1 MIPTIMMNIM
11 IQSMIHDEHESNS
24 DQLGTSPESVAG
36 FIIKYQEIEDD
47 DNTGAEIGQGWEE
60 VKFSDAEVSRWD
72 EDDQQIVFESYSYSK
87 TGLSTGTLII
97 SNAIEQ
103 YTLNLS
109 FNANMHGVG
118 EWIEIDDEGT
128 FSGSLEFELLH
139 DSTED
144 DHDDEFTPIEEV
156 EEFVN
161 ELKNSI
167 EELTYSD
174 AVWVEKKH
182 DALVD
187 GRFVYEVGLNNMINL
202 YFDQNGS
209 YIHAAEDYMEE
220 RQFIPKSE
228 ISQSIKDLILAEV
241 PNSEIIDFEVEF
253 SRINVPG
260 NNNQIFFAVI
270 ENNQSESFEVVI
282 SGDGDRVIIVMPFD
296 DVIPWRPVELPEVAV
311 QYLADNY
318 VYDDGYPMNYWED
331 QRPTPMGTP
340 WSLSHTWKM
349 AEK

>member
-1 MIPTIMMNIM
+1 
-11 IQSMIHDEHESNS
+11 
-24 DQLGTSPESVAG
+24 
-36 FIIKYQEIEDD
+36 
-47 DNTGAEIGQGWEE
+47 
-60 VKFSDAEVSRWD
+60 
-72 EDDQQIVFESYSYSK
+72 
-87 TGLSTGTLII
+87 
-97 SNAIEQ
+97 
-103 YTLNLS
+103 
-109 FNANMHGVG
+109 MHGVG
-118 EWIEIDDEGT
+118 EWIETDDEGT

-144 DHDDEFTPIEEV
+144 AHDDEFTPIEEV

-187 GRFVYEVGLNNMINL
+187 GRFVYEVGLNNMINI

-260 NNNQIFFAVI
+260 NDNQIFFAVI

-282 SGDGDRVIIVMPFD
+282 SGDGERVIIVMPFD

-318 VYDDGYPMNYWED
+318 AYDDGYPMNYWED
-331 QRPTPMGTP
+331 QRKT
-340 WSLSHTWKM
+340 
-349 AEK
+349 